1 MADITIRLILYRVGE
16 TYSKMAEA
24 AGSMYANLTWQNYLL
39 DILLLAWLGWA
50 VTIILLVNAFFHFHG
65 PLKIPANDPWAETS
79 GFIRCSGSGEAPDYR
94 TNFNT
99 ASPSGLTEK
108 CFWLN
113 ALLDWFYNRVDSC
126 PIIVDTWILSLNEQ
140 ARKLG
145 GPVQIKIEK
154 LEPGSPP
161 PKISDIK
168 YESGTK
174 TEDYF
179 VINYFSDARN
189 LSFSMFASQ
198 KTHTGMK
205 LTNCLCDVARYQA
218 KVKLYFKYTQGHI
231 ILTTSFDGQPLAKV
245 KVKPINPYQESE
257 EVVDLGVVEEVVRNA
272 LCMSSVTINMS
283 DYLGLSSSFDSSH
296 DLDYRPLVTFP
307 EFDEEMPVRTSLAQ
321 QSTLPF
327 KRVPA
332 LTAPPP
338 KPPRAVGDKRLFV
351 KIIKATSLGGRDV
364 GTGDPFCVIIM
375 DSPYQKY
382 ETTVVR
388 NTVSPF
394 WDEHFLLDVSPASTL
409 LRFELYDKG
418 KSPADEFL
426 GDATIYIEDV
436 RKTPSSRQIIPL
448 QSPSGSMEYQVGSLT
463 VEFLLMEPFEVEQYM
478 DSALGPKNLRNNQTS
493 PRRRVEVS
501 RTITPG
507 GTVVTTTTTTTQRPQ
522 YGTLLPGNQSVP
534 CVVEKLSPYSESS
547 KNSPSTNQSSP
558 SFGGRTDKQESSEM
572 IVINNVESVAE
583 TAIRELLE
591 RSKRPRTPTKTSTL
605 IITSVKREPVVP
617 VIKTIDSLPGEDN
630 IDSPSS
636 ASADKSQTGSTVS
649 DKEKKKSFSLAKT
662 LKKRFGRSKVRSQSA
677 DRAQSLKSEGGSI
690 TYLSP
695 TESSFK
701 PMSKS
706 TEDINGISLEVPPIK
721 KSSSLG
727 GSLKKL
733 FRRGRK
739 RTRDP
744 GETSRE
750 SSLSRSSMR
759 YPASSREGSIDST
772 RSPYVPTL
780 TS

>member
-558 SFGGRTDKQESSEM
+558 SFGGRTDKQESSGVLPGFWE
-572 IVINNVESVAE
+572 I
-583 TAIRELLE
+583 
-591 RSKRPRTPTKTSTL
+591 TPTGSQ
-605 IITSVKREPVVP
+605 IV
-617 VIKTIDSLPGEDN
+617 TIDSLPGEDN

>member
-522 YGTLLPGNQSVP
+522 YGTLLPGNQRVLP
-534 CVVEKLSPYSESS
+534 GFWE
-547 KNSPSTNQSSP
+547 
-558 SFGGRTDKQESSEM
+558 
-572 IVINNVESVAE
+572 I
-583 TAIRELLE
+583 
-591 RSKRPRTPTKTSTL
+591 TPTGSQ
-605 IITSVKREPVVP
+605 IV
-617 VIKTIDSLPGEDN
+617 TIDSLPGEDN